1 MNKYEVLYILAPG
14 LEEAEYTA
22 NVDKFSKLV
31 TDNGGEA
38 EVDKWG
44 LKRLAY
50 PINFKNDGYY
60 VQMNFT
66 ANPEFPAELERQMR
80 ITDAV
85 MRFMVTK
92 A

>member
-14 LEEAEYTA
+14 LEEAEYDA
-22 NVDKFSKLV
+22 NVEKCSKLV

-38 EVDKWG
+38 EVNKWG
-44 LKRLAY
+44 IKRLAY
-50 PINFKNDGYY
+50 PINFKNEGFY
-60 VQMNFT
+60 VLMSFT
-66 ANPEFPAELERQMR
+66 GNPDLPAELERQMR

>member
-14 LEEAEYTA
+14 LEEAEYDA
-22 NVDKFSKLV
+22 NVEKFSKLV

-38 EVDKWG
+38 EVNKWG
-44 LKRLAY
+44 IKRLAY
-50 PINFKNDGYY
+50 PINFKNEGFY
-60 VQMNFT
+60 VLMSFT
-66 ANPEFPAELERQMR
+66 GNPDLPTELERQMR

>member
-14 LEEAEYTA
+14 LDEAEINA
-22 NVDKFSKLV
+22 NVEKFSKLV
-31 TDNGGEA
+31 GEYGGTA

-50 PINFKNDGYY
+50 PISFKNEGYY
-60 VQMNFT
+60 VLMRFT
-66 ANPEFPAELERQMR
+66 GTPELPAELERQMR